1 MKIEFAKLA
10 GIQSAV
16 VKTLSYTTPHHS
28 RPIAQFSTDD
38 VGNLFAS
45 FEKLVN
51 ELRKLSP
58 ELFEDFVLPTTSPL
72 VKMVANPDNPNA
84 ENYYS
89 RNQLERLLR
98 DIDQIFEIRANSEL
112 MIPQQIN
119 GSSIDRVFISHGTS
133 KEWLEVQQYLE
144 KDVKIATLELAQQP
158 NLGRTVLE
166 KLYQESRNC
175 NSAVIVMSGDDIDS
189 DGTIKARENVLHEIG
204 FFQGRYGL
212 NRIILMHE
220 EDVNI
225 PSNIHGVVYTP
236 FTKGNISAS
245 FALLQREIH
254 ALYKT

>member
-10 GIQSAV
+10 GIKSAV
-16 VKTLSYTTPHHS
+16 VKTLGYITPHHS
-28 RPIAQFSTDD
+28 RPIAQFSAHD

-45 FEKLVN
+45 FEKIIHG
-51 ELRKLSP
+51 LRKLSP
-58 ELFEDFVLPTTSPL
+58 DLFEDFVLPTNAPT

-84 ENYYS
+84 VNYYS
-89 RNQLERLLR
+89 RDQLERLLR

-112 MIPQQIN
+112 MMPLQSN
-119 GSSIDRVFISHGTS
+119 GRGIDRVFISHGTS

-144 KDVKIATLELAQQP
+144 KDIKIATLELAQQP
-158 NLGRTVLE
+158 NMGRTVLE
-166 KLYQESRNC
+166 KLYQESCNC
-175 NSAVIVMSGDDIDS
+175 NSAVILMSGDDIDS

-204 FFQGRYGL
+204 FFQGKYGL

-254 ALYKT
+254 ALYRE